1 MCRLLLSS
9 VSLIEKEKNEDTFL
23 YIVKCLA
30 LFYNNRYIL
39 MTASGG
45 VVALFRISDWELMC
59 FSDGHMIYA
68 YQDKQDHVIREES
81 GIKIT

>member
-1 MCRLLLSS
+1 
-9 VSLIEKEKNEDTFL
+9 
-23 YIVKCLA
+23 
-30 LFYNNRYIL
+30 